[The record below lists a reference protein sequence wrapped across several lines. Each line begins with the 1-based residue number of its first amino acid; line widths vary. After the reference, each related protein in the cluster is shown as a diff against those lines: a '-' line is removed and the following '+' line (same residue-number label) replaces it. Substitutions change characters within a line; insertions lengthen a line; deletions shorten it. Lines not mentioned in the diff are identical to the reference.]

1 MLLNYNLPMS
11 DGLTEGLAHKV
22 RYAIHENSPEI
33 IKSWLQA
40 TSPSQVESIQACRRI
55 YRYQFKLLME
65 TICDD
70 IIPGHWR
77 RTCLDNIYK
86 PLHGF
91 QRVALCPHSRHILK
105 LMYAELNQSIK
116 YFGKSMLSS

>member
-1 MLLNYNLPMS
+1 MLLNYDQQMS
-11 DGLTEGLAHKV
+11 DGLADELTCKV
-22 RYAIHENSPEI
+22 RYATHENNPEI

-40 TSPSQVESIQACRRI
+40 TSPAQVESIQTCRRI

-70 IIPGHWR
+70 LIPSHWR

-91 QRVALCPHSRHILK
+91 QRVALCPHSRHTLK
-105 LMYAELNQSIK
+105 LMYVELNQSIK
-116 YFGKSMLSS
+116 YFGRSMLSS